1 MSILTADVAKAAT
14 SLGIVP
20 MPRRE
25 SARVIAVAL
34 QKGGVGKTTLTLI
47 LAGIAALCDLR
58 VLVVDMDPQG
68 NSTDT
73 IVGDEFDDETDNGL
87 AQALDP
93 TVKDVQL
100 WDVIQPTVWA
110 NVEIAPAVPEDMAQ
124 AEKHIIA
131 MDHGREAR
139 LREEIEAVR
148 GMYDLILI
156 DCPPALGM
164 LTINGLTAADEVGIV
179 AEPDKWSKNG
189 LHALAKTIKGVKKYS
204 NNALRYGFL
213 LLNKWKGGDAGR
225 INERRIIADV
235 RAILADDA
243 QLPVADR
250 VFAGA
255 QVWDQKVPQ
264 LESIQATVQAA
275 LPLTESSDVKV
286 RMLVEL
292 IFVPLLRRIMTD
304 KEVA

>member
-1 MSILTADVAKAAT
+1 MSILTANVAKAAT
-14 SLGIVP
+14 TLGIVP
-20 MPRRE
+20 MPRRT
-25 SARVIAVAL
+25 SARVIAIAL

-47 LAGIAALCDLR
+47 LAAIAARCGLR
-58 VLVVDMDPQG
+58 VLVIDMDPQG

-73 IVGDEFDDETDNGL
+73 IVGDDFDDEEDNGL

-93 TVKDVQL
+93 TVKDVKL
-100 WDVIQPTVWA
+100 WDVIQSTVWD
-110 NVEIAPAVPEDMAQ
+110 NVEIAPAVPVDMAQ

-139 LREEIEAVR
+139 LREEVDAVR
-148 GMYDLILI
+148 DKYDLILI

-164 LTINGLTAADEVGIV
+164 LTINSLTAADEVGIV

-189 LHALAKTIKGVKKYS
+189 LHALAQTIKGVKKYS

-225 INERRIIADV
+225 INERRIIDDV
-235 RAILADDA
+235 RTILADDK
-243 QLPVADR
+243 QLPEADR

-255 QVWDQKVPQ
+255 EVWDQRVPQ

-275 LPLTESSDVKV
+275 LPLTESKDAKV
-286 RMLVEL
+286 RVLVEL
-292 IFVPLLRRIMTD
+292 IFVPLLRHIMAD
-304 KEVA
+304 KEAA